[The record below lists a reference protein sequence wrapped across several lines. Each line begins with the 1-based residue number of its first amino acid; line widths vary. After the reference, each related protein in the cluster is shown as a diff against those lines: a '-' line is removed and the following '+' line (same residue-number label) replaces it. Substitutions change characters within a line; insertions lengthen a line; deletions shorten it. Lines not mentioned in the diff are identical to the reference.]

1 MQQNIKVDV
10 IYYLSPSDFEMEF
23 NLCGCCHMRLL
34 NEKTKDRKE
43 FVKALA
49 KAVSRSKIM
58 ILCGPLFDDNGLINI
73 VSTAI
78 GKSTEVINNA
88 EFGINYDD
96 KINII
101 EGSIPLV
108 TPEGLFGGCII
119 ESGPQAIVV
128 LSENKSVRKTIM
140 NNLIHQYIYELSLLP
155 ENALT
160 RAEEKEEQSED
171 IEETAPEVTGA
182 ETPAETQS
190 EEKVEEQEKV
200 EEPKENI
207 EYEDISSVSDLA
219 EETVETVNEEIEEA
233 EQEETEP
240 QPEEIQAESEEET
253 EDSAEEES
261 EEQASEQLDFAN
273 EFEKKVDN
281 GKAMFSFVE
290 EAESQVEE
298 VAEETDDSEESDENS
313 SQKEAP
319 TSIPGIQMYIAPE
332 QISIKKTADYAKNYI
347 PSEKDTMFVSDEECE
362 YEYDSDDENG
372 NFRPMSKTSLFIIL
386 LVIVLCLIAVGLVY
400 LMVYIP
406 YSKGIDYSTYVHEI
420 FGTASN
426 V

>member
-34 NEKTKDRKE
+34 NEKTRDRKE
-43 FVKALA
+43 LVKALA

-78 GKSTEVINNA
+78 GKSTEIINNA

-108 TPEGLFGGCII
+108 TPDGIFGGCII

-160 RAEEKEEQSED
+160 RDDENSETVEEAASEATAT
-171 IEETAPEVTGA
+171 ETV
-182 ETPAETQS
+182 AETQA
-190 EEKVEEQEKV
+190 EEKVEEQEQD
-200 EEPKENI
+200 EEPKGNI
-207 EYEDISSVSDLA
+207 EYEDISSVSDQA
-219 EETVETVNEEIEEA
+219 EETVEA

-240 QPEEIQAESEEET
+240 QSEEIQTESEEET
-253 EDSAEEES
+253 EYSAEEEMQ
-261 EEQASEQLDFAN
+261 EQP
-273 EFEKKVDN
+273 EFEQQFGKKIDN
-281 GKAMFSFVE
+281 GKALFSFADEEETEQPEDLEDLEDLEVEQLQEVE
-290 EAESQVEE
+290 ENCEQPQK
-298 VAEETDDSEESDENS
+298 TEESH
-313 SQKEAP
+313 
-319 TSIPGIQMYIAPE
+319 E
-332 QISIKKTADYAKNYI
+332 QVQDIEMFINPHRMSPKKVTDYAKNYV
-347 PSEKDTMFVSDEECE
+347 PSEKDGLFIAEED
-362 YEYDSDDENG
+362 YEYDYDIDDEDE
-372 NFRPMSKTSLFIIL
+372 NFHSLPKRNLSIIL
-386 LVIVLCLIAVGLVY
+386 ILILLSLIIVVLLY

-406 YSKGIDYSTYVHEI
+406 YSKGIDYATYIEQI
-420 FGTASN
+420 FGPASN
-426 V
+426 I

>member
-43 FVKALA
+43 LVKALA

-108 TPEGLFGGCII
+108 TPEGIFGGCII

-160 RAEEKEEQSED
+160 RDDENSETVEEAASEATAT
-171 IEETAPEVTGA
+171 ETV
-182 ETPAETQS
+182 AETQA
-190 EEKVEEQEKV
+190 EEKVEEQEQV
-200 EEPKENI
+200 EEPKGNI
-207 EYEDISSVSDLA
+207 EYEDISSVSDQA
-219 EETVETVNEEIEEA
+219 EETVEA

-240 QPEEIQAESEEET
+240 QSEEIQTESEEET
-253 EDSAEEES
+253 EYSAEEEMQ
-261 EEQASEQLDFAN
+261 EQP
-273 EFEKKVDN
+273 EFEQQFGKKIDN
-281 GKAMFSFVE
+281 GKALFSFVDE
-290 EAESQVEE
+290 EETEPQIEE
-298 VAEETDDSEESDENS
+298 VSQETDDSKEPESDS
-313 SQKEAP
+313 VKEDEIP

-332 QISIKKTADYAKNYI
+332 QISMKKTADYAKNYI
-347 PSEKDTMFVSDEECE
+347 PSEKDSMFVSDEECE

-372 NFRPMSKTSLFIIL
+372 NFRPMSKTNFFIIL
-386 LVIVLCLIAVGLVY
+386 ILIVLCLIAVGLIY

-406 YSKGIDYSTYVHEI
+406 YSKGIDFTSYVHEI

>member
-34 NEKTKDRKE
+34 NEKTRDRKE
-43 FVKALA
+43 LVKALA

-78 GKSTEVINNA
+78 GKSTEIINNA

-108 TPEGLFGGCII
+108 TPDGIFGGCII

-155 ENALT
+155 EDALT
-160 RAEEKEEQSED
+160 HTDESEESDEVTQDQSEIKEEQD
-171 IEETAPEVTGA
+171 NNDT
-182 ETPAETQS
+182 
-190 EEKVEEQEKV
+190 
-200 EEPKENI
+200 
-207 EYEDISSVSDLA
+207 EYEDISSVSDESCKTDEPEA
-219 EETVETVNEEIEEA
+219 EESC
-233 EQEETEP
+233 EQELIEDCQED
-240 QPEEIQAESEEET
+240 EEET
-253 EDSAEEES
+253 EQPEDLEDLEDLEVEQLQEVEENCEQPQKTEES
-261 EEQASEQLDFAN
+261 HEQVQDIEMFINPHRMSP
-273 EFEKKVDN
+273 KKV
-281 GKAMFSFVE
+281 
-290 EAESQVEE
+290 
-298 VAEETDDSEESDENS
+298 T
-313 SQKEAP
+313 
-319 TSIPGIQMYIAPE
+319 
-332 QISIKKTADYAKNYI
+332 DYAKNYV
-347 PSEKDTMFVSDEECE
+347 PSEKDGLFIAEED
-362 YEYDSDDENG
+362 YEYDYDIDDEDE
-372 NFRPMSKTSLFIIL
+372 NFHSLPKRNLSIIL
-386 LVIVLCLIAVGLVY
+386 ILILLSLIIVVLLY

-406 YSKGIDYSTYVHEI
+406 YSKGIDYATYIEQI
-420 FGTASN
+420 FGPASN
-426 V
+426 I

>member
-43 FVKALA
+43 LVKALA

-88 EFGINYDD
+88 QFGINYDD

-108 TPEGLFGGCII
+108 TPEGIFGGCII

-160 RAEEKEEQSED
+160 RAEENSKTV
-171 IEETAPEVTGA
+171 EETVEETEPEVTATETVA
-182 ETPAETQS
+182 EMQAEEVQ
-190 EEKVEEQEKV
+190 EQA

-207 EYEDISSVSDLA
+207 EYEDISSVSDIA
-219 EETVETVNEEIEEA
+219 EETAESEQEEIE
-233 EQEETEP
+233 P
-240 QPEEIQAESEEET
+240 QSEEIQTESEEET
-253 EDSAEEES
+253 EDSAEQEIQEQS
-261 EEQASEQLDFAN
+261 EEQFGQQFD
-273 EFEKKVDN
+273 KKIDN
-281 GKAMFSFVE
+281 GKALFSFVDE
-290 EAESQVEE
+290 GEAEPQIEELSQ
-298 VAEETDDSEESDENS
+298 ETDDSKEPEADSVKEDEI
-313 SQKEAP
+313 P

-332 QISIKKTADYAKNYI
+332 QISMKKTVDYAKNYI
-347 PSEKDTMFVSDEECE
+347 PSEKDAMFVSDEECE
-362 YEYDSDDENG
+362 YEYDSDDENF
-372 NFRPMSKTSLFIIL
+372 NFRPMSKTRLFIIL
-386 LVIVLCLIAVGLVY
+386 LVIVLCLIAVGLIY

-406 YSKGIDYSTYVHEI
+406 YSKGLDFSTYAQEI
-420 FGTASN
+420 FGTAFN